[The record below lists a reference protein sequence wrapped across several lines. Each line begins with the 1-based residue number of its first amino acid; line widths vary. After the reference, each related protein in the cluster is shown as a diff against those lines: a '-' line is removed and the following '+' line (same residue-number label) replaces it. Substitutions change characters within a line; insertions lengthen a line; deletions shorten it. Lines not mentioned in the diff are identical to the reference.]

1 MIYSQSESEII
12 FSNNASDEVNKLIK
26 TTKGKV
32 FILADDNTFK
42 FCYPKLMA
50 TINESV
56 PVYCLNPG
64 EQHKHIDSVVKV
76 WEFLN
81 VNGADRKS
89 LLINLGGGVICDLGG
104 FAASTF
110 KRGID
115 FVQIPTTLLSQV
127 DASVGGKTGINLNSY
142 KNEIGCFSFPKRVII
157 DTKFLETLDF
167 ENMLSGY
174 AEMIKHA
181 FISGED
187 YYNDL
192 KKLEFIEGKID
203 YALLLKMVQHSIKI
217 KENVVL
223 ADPMEAGLRK
233 ILNFGHTVGH
243 AFESFYMGTPNEI
256 SHGRAVAYGM
266 AIELYLSH
274 KKAGFPKEKL
284 VESINYL
291 NKVYGKLQFHK
302 SDYERLVE
310 LMKHDKKNE
319 AATINFSFIQDFG
332 KPVFDQ
338 LAIEEEIFEG
348 FEFYN
353 NF

>member
-1 MIYSQSESEII
+1 MIYSQSNSEII
-12 FSNNASDEVNKLIK
+12 FSNNASDEIK
-26 TTKGKV
+26 NIIKSSKGKV
-32 FILADDNTFK
+32 FILADDNTFRH
-42 FCYPKLMA
+42 CYPNLMA
-50 TINESV
+50 SLTENPPIF
-56 PVYCLNPG
+56 CLTPG

-81 VNGADRKS
+81 SNGADRKS
-89 LLINLGGGVICDLGG
+89 VLINLGGGVICDLGG

-115 FVQIPTTLLSQV
+115 FVQVPTTLLSQV

-142 KNEIGCFSFPKRVII
+142 KNEIGCFSFPKKVII
-157 DTKFLETLDF
+157 DTNFLKTLDF

-187 YYNDL
+187 YYNEL
-192 KKLEFIEGKID
+192 KKLEFTEGKID
-203 YALLLKMVQHSIKI
+203 YNSLLEMVKHSIKI

-223 ADPMEAGLRK
+223 ADPMESGLRK

-256 SHGRAVAYGM
+256 SHGKAVAYGM

-274 KKAGFPKEKL
+274 KKAGFAKDKL
-284 VESINYL
+284 TESIDYL
-291 NKVYGKLQFHK
+291 NKIYGKLKFQK

-319 AATINFSFIQDFG
+319 AASINFTFIQDFG

-338 LAIEEEIFEG
+338 TAVKEEIIEG
-348 FEFYN
+348 FEFYCG
-353 NF
+353 F